1 MRTAAAEK
9 KGSVRPPDWSSIG
22 ASGHAV
28 QFYPTDG
35 HLLDLLSRFVGT
47 ALVTGDVAIVVAT
60 REHRDGLAARLKG
73 RGFNLN
79 VARRQGRYI
88 SLDAAATLEKISRD
102 GIPDEA
108 LFREVVGGLMAKLHA
123 RGERPKISAFG
134 EMVALLWAA
143 GRPEAAIRL
152 EQMWNV
158 LATEYRVLPL
168 LRLPD
173 AWLRQRPRRGV
184 HEDLRPALARLHRR
198 ADAAARLRPLERRS
212 TRSTQRKLPSVSRA
226 DAASPARPGAVLAG

>member
-1 MRTAAAEK
+1 MRTAVTDK

-88 SLDAAATLEKISRD
+88 SLDAAATLDKISRD

-108 LFREVVGGLMAKLHA
+108 LFREVAGGLMAKLHA

-152 EQMWNV
+152 EQMWNA
-158 LATEYRVLPL
+158 LATEYEFCLCCAYPM
-168 LRLPD
+168 
-173 AWLRQRPRRGV
+173 RGFGNG
-184 HEDLRPALARLHRR
+184 H
-198 ADAAARLRPLERRS
+198 
-212 TRSTQRKLPSVSRA
+212 
-226 DAASPARPGAVLAG
+226 AASFMKICAQHSHVFTVAQTPPLASAR